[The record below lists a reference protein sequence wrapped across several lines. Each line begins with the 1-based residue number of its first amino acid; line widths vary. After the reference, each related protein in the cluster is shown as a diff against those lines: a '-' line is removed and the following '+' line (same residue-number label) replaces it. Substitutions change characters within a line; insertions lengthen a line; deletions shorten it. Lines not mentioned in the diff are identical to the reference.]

1 MGILQQNTIP
11 LFNRSPIQGINAEPR
26 YYLSKIYM
34 NYFRDGVYSANYD
47 MPSLSKNFS
56 MLSGDF
62 IFRFTYPDRITDKIG
77 NIYAKTEVKC

>member
-1 MGILQQNTIP
+1 
-11 LFNRSPIQGINAEPR
+11 
-26 YYLSKIYM
+26 M

-77 NIYAKTEVKC
+77 NIYAKTEVKCWTTLGLPSILKEDVDP